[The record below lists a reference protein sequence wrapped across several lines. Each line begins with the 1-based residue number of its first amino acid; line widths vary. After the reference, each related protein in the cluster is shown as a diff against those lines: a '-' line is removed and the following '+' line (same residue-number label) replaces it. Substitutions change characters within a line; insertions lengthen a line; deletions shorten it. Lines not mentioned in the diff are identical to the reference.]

1 MGCECANQAEDKDLY
16 TSKVPK
22 EDLKISTLTLPEE
35 EKIQFPSFP
44 SELLRL
50 IKSKLNKMSQ
60 KQIKFI
66 PITPEEFISVQ
77 NRNEFASQI
86 INKFTPQ
93 LNEIEYENDVKYKDI
108 PPIKVLDPNG
118 GSQYYQGG
126 FNQKG
131 QCHGKGIW
139 IKDYDIYLGNFRNDE
154 FFGKGLYISE
164 HGEYY
169 FGQWKNSMC
178 DGVGDLI
185 VDKKLSY
192 QGNFKNGKK
201 EGYGEEKYPEGDIY
215 KGGFYNGEKNGRG
228 QYIFKDGTRY
238 DGNFKNNKYN
248 GFGQISL
255 SSGDFIR
262 GEFKNGKLN
271 GEGDINWN
279 DGTKFVGNFIDDKKS
294 GQGTYVDRD
303 GQIYKGMWEDNILSG
318 SDTIMTPSIQPQDIN
333 NIMNMNFVTI

>member
-1 MGCECANQAEDKDLY
+1 MGCECANQASDKDLY
-16 TSKVPK
+16 TSKVSP
-22 EDLKISTLTLPEE
+22 DDIKISTLSLPEE
-35 EKIQFPSFP
+35 EKIQ
-44 SELLRL
+44 
-50 IKSKLNKMSQ
+50 
-60 KQIKFI
+60 
-66 PITPEEFISVQ
+66 
-77 NRNEFASQI
+77 NRNEYFSQI

-93 LNEIEYENDVKYKDI
+93 LDQIEYENDVKYRDI

-154 FFGKGLYISE
+154 FYGKGLYISE

-169 FGQWKNSMC
+169 FGEWKNSLC
-178 DGVGDLI
+178 NGLGNLTINNKLI
-185 VDKKLSY
+185 YD
-192 QGNFKNGKK
+192 GNFKNGKK
-201 EGYGEEKYPEGDIY
+201 EGYGEEKYIEGDMY

-255 SSGDFIR
+255 SNGDFIR
-262 GEFKNGKLN
+262 GQFKDGKLN
-271 GEGDINWN
+271 GEGDVNWN
-279 DGTKFVGNFIDDKKS
+279 DGSKFVGNFVDDKKY
-294 GQGTYVDRD
+294 GKGTYVAND
-303 GQIYKGMWEDNILSG
+303 GQIYKGMWEDNILSEN
-318 SDTIMTPSIQPQDIN
+318 DTITQSVQNIN
-333 NIMNMNFVTI
+333 NNVDIE